1 MSQPKIGIHLTKI
14 IMKEENQIE
23 LIEIFSG
30 SAIQAEIVKS
40 ILNDNEIE
48 AFLKDEY
55 MGTLAPWYAAP
66 GGAGSVKVVIS
77 SLDYP
82 QAKIIV
88 DQYQEP
94 KTKID

>member
-1 MSQPKIGIHLTKI
+1 
-14 IMKEENQIE
+14 MKEKNQIE

-40 ILNDNEIE
+40 ILNDNGIE

-55 MGTLAPWYAAP
+55 MGTLAPWYTAP

-77 SLDYP
+77 SLDYT
-82 QAKIIV
+82 QAKMIV
-88 DQYQEP
+88 EKYQDP
-94 KTKID
+94 KTNVD

>member
-1 MSQPKIGIHLTKI
+1 
-14 IMKEENQIE
+14 MKEENPIE

-30 SAIQAEIVKS
+30 SSIEAEIVKS

-66 GGAGSVKVVIS
+66 GGAGSVKVIIS
-77 SLDYP
+77 NLDYT

-88 DQYQEP
+88 EKYNNSEINVD
-94 KTKID
+94 

>member
-1 MSQPKIGIHLTKI
+1 MNPITKII

-88 DQYQEP
+88 DQYQET

>member
-1 MSQPKIGIHLTKI
+1 
-14 IMKEENQIE
+14 MKEENQIE

-88 DQYQEP
+88 DQYQET

>member
-1 MSQPKIGIHLTKI
+1 
-14 IMKEENQIE
+14 MKEENPIE

-30 SAIQAEIVKS
+30 STIEAEIVKS

-66 GGAGSVKVVIS
+66 GGAGSVKVIIS
-77 SLDYP
+77 NLDYT

-88 DQYQEP
+88 EKYNNSEINVD
-94 KTKID
+94 

>member
-1 MSQPKIGIHLTKI
+1 
-14 IMKEENQIE
+14 MKEENPIE

-30 SAIQAEIVKS
+30 STIEAEIVKS

-66 GGAGSVKVVIS
+66 GGAGSVKVIIS
-77 SLDYP
+77 NLDYT

-88 DQYQEP
+88 EKYNNSEIN
-94 KTKID
+94 ID